1 MNLVSRF
8 PRGFLGLLF
17 LACCSPFS
25 ASAETPSFITR
36 DPRLPNPDRP
46 YDMTSRTVH
55 FLEAHDFGLY
65 DLTFQATNPRQ
76 LDVPTM
82 NKEGN
87 WEFDS
92 KYDIAYEAQVS
103 FGLGP
108 VHRVIGMGSAHVRG
122 IGPGGPY
129 GVYDTE
135 LIELD
140 LQGLSSRPGGDFLFR
155 ESPTLRSSGKTMVG
169 DGCPVCDSI
178 IPIYRVSSFIDIFAE
193 ASPDGGMTWAPADRE
208 IHVVQQAEPVILGDY
223 NQNGTVD
230 TADYVVWRKLEGPGG
245 LPNEG
250 GVSNNL
256 VDEADYRFWRSR
268 FGDTAED
275 FFYRPT
281 VPAVPEPSACV
292 FLVFSALSATV
303 ARFRKRST

>member
-1 MNLVSRF
+1 MNTVARF
-8 PRGFLGLLF
+8 RHGFLALLF
-17 LACCSPFS
+17 LTCLALS
-25 ASAETPSFITR
+25 AKADTPSFITR

-46 YDMTSRTVH
+46 YDMTSRTVQ

-65 DLTFQATNPRQ
+65 DLEFQATNPRQ

-82 NKEGN
+82 NKDGN

-122 IGPGGPY
+122 IGPGNF
-129 GVYDTE
+129 GVFETE
-135 LIELD
+135 LVSLELKD
-140 LQGLSSRPGGDFLFR
+140 LSPRSEFLLR
-155 ESPTLRSSGKTMVG
+155 ESPELRSTGKTVVS

-178 IPIYRVSSFIDIFAE
+178 VPIYRVSSFIDIFAE
-193 ASPDGGMTWAPADRE
+193 ASPDGGHTWVTADRAF
-208 IHVVQQAEPVILGDY
+208 HVVQQAEPVVLGDY

-230 TADYVVWRKLEGPGG
+230 TADYVVWRKLEGPGA

-250 GVSNNL
+250 GVSNNV

-275 FFYRPT
+275 FFFYFPIAS
-281 VPAVPEPSACV
+281 AVPEPSACV
-292 FLVFSALSATV
+292 LFAIGAMASTT
-303 ARFRKRST
+303 RRYRKRLP